1 MEPNLCPSND
11 VVDQLVV
18 WVHISSLPIEYYDK
32 RVLTFNGN
40 RIGKA
45 INVDKN
51 TLTRERGKYVRLCIQ
66 FGISKPLLSMFVIK
80 GRHYK
85 VE

>member
-1 MEPNLCPSND
+1 MEGTWLIYENYLTICEWSPNLCPSND

-18 WVHISSLPIEYYDK
+18 WVRISSLPIEYYDK

-51 TLTRERGKYVRLCIQ
+51 TLTRERGKYVRLYSIWY
-66 FGISKPLLSMFVIK
+66 F
-80 GRHYK
+80 
-85 VE
+85 